1 MSEREKRDR
10 VQGIP
15 LWQFPRDGI
24 WRADFRSIKGGSKVS
39 LGTRDRTEAEERLAE
54 KKRELEAEEKED
66 DQQTDDKQ
74 DDPLLKDFAQE
85 HLDHKRDE
93 VAKATWANE
102 ERALGYLTTY
112 LTRELSHEP
121 RLSDVTARRLKE
133 FLQYRLK
140 SVKKSTAGIELSGIS
155 SMLSRAEAWRYVDRN
170 EAKYVKRPKTEHDE
184 AVWLELEEAV
194 RVLQAA
200 RAMEDGGSSRCLPY
214 TRALLATYLLTGGR
228 REEVFGL
235 TWQDID
241 FESGFI
247 LFRRNQ
253 HRTLKNR
260 PSKRRVPLW
269 PQLRQILRARL
280 QEEDGDPTG
289 LLFPAW
295 DGEML
300 TNIRSALG
308 TVEEKAELEK
318 HITPKVFRHTYT
330 ATRIQTLDAG
340 EPVSLYTV
348 ARELGHKGISRIED
362 TYGHLQAR
370 RSRLPEVRYQVD
382 DSEGEGIGEEA

>member
-1 MSEREKRDR
+1 MGERENRDQ
-10 VQGIP
+10 VQGISIWP
-15 LWQFPRDGI
+15 RPRDGI
-24 WRADFRSIKGGSKVS
+24 WRADFRSLGGGTPS
-39 LGTRDRTEAEERLAE
+39 LGTRDRTEAEEELAKEKRRLE
-54 KKRELEAEEKED
+54 KEAEQNDVTAVEED
-66 DQQTDDKQ
+66 P
-74 DDPLLKDFAQE
+74 PLVEFAQK
-85 HLDHKRDE
+85 HLDLKRDE
-93 VAKATWANE
+93 VAEATWANE
-102 ERALGYLTTY
+102 ERALGNLTTY
-112 LTRELSHEP
+112 LTQTLSYEP

-133 FLQYRLK
+133 FLQHRLQT
-140 SVKKSTAGIELSGIS
+140 VKKSTAGVELSGIS

-170 EAKYVKRPKTEHDE
+170 EASYVKRPKVEHDE
-184 AVWLELEEAV
+184 AVWLELEEAA

-200 RAMEDGGSSRCLPY
+200 RAMEDRGSSRCLPY

-235 TWQDID
+235 RWQDID
-241 FESGFI
+241 FKSDFV
-247 LFRRNQ
+247 LFRPNQ

-269 PQLRQILRARL
+269 PQLREILRARH
-280 QEEDGDPTG
+280 QEADGEPTD

-295 DGEML
+295 DGQML

-308 TVEEKAELEK
+308 TVEEKAQLEK
-318 HITPKVFRHTYT
+318 HVTPKVFRHTYT

-382 DSEGEGIGEEA
+382 DSEGEGVGEEA